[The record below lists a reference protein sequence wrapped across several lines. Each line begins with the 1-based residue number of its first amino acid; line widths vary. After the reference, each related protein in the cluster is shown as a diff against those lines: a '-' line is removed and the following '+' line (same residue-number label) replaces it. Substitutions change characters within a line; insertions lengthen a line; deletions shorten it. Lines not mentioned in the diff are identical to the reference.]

1 MERAISSVNVD
12 DTTNVWNHVRTRNL
26 SIKSTWMPRPRIII
40 RAIEKYR
47 GGRGGGV
54 GGSCRQY
61 HRCKYLTKIRRRL
74 SFSPALLVPRVSTA
88 VRSRKSVRCLRNYLP
103 PRSFDDSI
111 GNFRRMKGAFPFSIF
126 FFSPFLSLSV
136 LFPPLFSFPFVFFF
150 LSGETWDWIRE
161 EFRKIDRRY
170 VCRFLDRTDIYRRGN
185 INRAS
190 VPSSRVTQF
199 RRE

>member
-74 SFSPALLVPRVSTA
+74 S
-88 VRSRKSVRCLRNYLP
+88 
-103 PRSFDDSI
+103 SFRAYRRRWGA
-111 GNFRRMKGAFPFSIF
+111 GNRWDVCEIIFRRARSTTLSEISDEWKALFLFPS
-126 FFSPFLSLSV
+126 FFSPLSSPSPSF
-136 LFPPLFSFPFVFFF
+136 FPPCSPSLLFSF
-150 LSGETWDWIRE
+150 SCRE
-161 EFRKIDRRY
+161 RLGIGSAKSFEKSIAATCVDSSTEQIYIDAAILIALLFPRVEWRN
-170 VCRFLDRTDIYRRGN
+170 LDVN
-185 INRAS
+185 K
-190 VPSSRVTQF
+190 
-199 RRE
+199 

>member
-61 HRCKYLTKIRRRL
+61 RRCKYLTKIRRRL
-74 SFSPALLVPRVSTA
+74 SSFPAVSTA

-126 FFSPFLSLSV
+126 FFPPSLFV
-136 LFPPLFSFPFVFFF
+136 LFPPCSPSLLFSF
-150 LSGETWDWIRE
+150 SCRE
-161 EFRKIDRRY
+161 RLGIGSAKSFEKSIAATCVDFSTEQIYIDAAILIALL
-170 VCRFLDRTDIYRRGN
+170 F
-185 INRAS
+185 
-190 VPSSRVTQF
+190 PRV
-199 RRE
+199 E

>member
-61 HRCKYLTKIRRRL
+61 RRCKYLTKIRRRL
-74 SFSPALLVPRVSTA
+74 S
-88 VRSRKSVRCLRNYLP
+88 
-103 PRSFDDSI
+103 SFHAYRRRWGA
-111 GNFRRMKGAFPFSIF
+111 GNRWDVCEIIFRRARSTTLSEISDEWKALFLFPSFFPPFPLRPFS
-126 FFSPFLSLSV
+126 
-136 LFPPLFSFPFVFFF
+136 PLFSFPFVFFF

-170 VCRFLDRTDIYRRGN
+170 VCRFLDRADIYRRGN

>member
-61 HRCKYLTKIRRRL
+61 RRCKYLTKIRRRL
-74 SFSPALLVPRVSTA
+74 SFSPALLVPRRIDGGEEPEIGEMSA
-88 VRSRKSVRCLRNYLP
+88 KLSSAALVRRLYRKFQTNERRF
-103 PRSFDDSI
+103 SF
-111 GNFRRMKGAFPFSIF
+111 FHL
-126 FFSPFLSLSV
+126 FFSPFLSALRPFS
-136 LFPPLFSFPFVFFF
+136 PLFSFPFVFFF

-170 VCRFLDRTDIYRRGN
+170 VCRFLDQRDISTWQY
-185 INRAS
+185 
-190 VPSSRVTQF
+190 
-199 RRE
+199 

>member
-61 HRCKYLTKIRRRL
+61 RRCKYLTKIRRRL
-74 SFSPALLVPRVSTA
+74 SSFRAYRRRWGAGNRWDVCEIIFRRARSTTLSEISDEWKALFLFPSFFLPLPLRSPSFFPLVLLPFCFLFPVGRDLGLDPRRVSKNRSPLRVSISRPERYIDVAILIALLFPRVEW
-88 VRSRKSVRCLRNYLP
+88 RN
-103 PRSFDDSI
+103 
-111 GNFRRMKGAFPFSIF
+111 
-126 FFSPFLSLSV
+126 
-136 LFPPLFSFPFVFFF
+136 
-150 LSGETWDWIRE
+150 
-161 EFRKIDRRY
+161 
-170 VCRFLDRTDIYRRGN
+170 LDVN
-185 INRAS
+185 K
-190 VPSSRVTQF
+190 
-199 RRE
+199 

>member
-61 HRCKYLTKIRRRL
+61 RRCKYLTKIRRRL
-74 SFSPALLVPRVSTA
+74 SFSPALLVPRRIDGGEEPEIGEMSA
-88 VRSRKSVRCLRNYLP
+88 KLSSAALVRRLYRKFQTNERRFSFFHLFFPPFPLR
-103 PRSFDDSI
+103 
-111 GNFRRMKGAFPFSIF
+111 PFS
-126 FFSPFLSLSV
+126 
-136 LFPPLFSFPFVFFF
+136 PLFSFPFVFFF

-170 VCRFLDRTDIYRRGN
+170 VCRFLDRADIYRRGN

>member
-26 SIKSTWMPRPRIII
+26 SIKSTWPRPRIII

-61 HRCKYLTKIRRRL
+61 RRCKYLTKIRRRL

-103 PRSFDDSI
+103 SRSFDDSI

-170 VCRFLDRTDIYRRGN
+170 VCRFLDQRN
-185 INRAS
+185 ISTR
-190 VPSSRVTQF
+190 QY
-199 RRE
+199 

>member
-61 HRCKYLTKIRRRL
+61 RRCKYLTKIRRRL
-74 SFSPALLVPRVSTA
+74 SFSPALLVPRRIDGGEEPEIGEMSA
-88 VRSRKSVRCLRNYLP
+88 KLSSAALVRRLYRKFQTNERRFSFFHLFFLPFPLPLR
-103 PRSFDDSI
+103 
-111 GNFRRMKGAFPFSIF
+111 PFSPLVLL
-126 FFSPFLSLSV
+126 PFCF
-136 LFPPLFSFPFVFFF
+136 LFPVGRDLGLDPRRVSKNRSPLRVSIP
-150 LSGETWDWIRE
+150 RPN
-161 EFRKIDRRY
+161 RY
-170 VCRFLDRTDIYRRGN
+170 ISTRQY
-185 INRAS
+185 
-190 VPSSRVTQF
+190 
-199 RRE
+199 

>member
-61 HRCKYLTKIRRRL
+61 RRCKYLTKIRRRL

-126 FFSPFLSLSV
+126 FFPPFLSLSV

-170 VCRFLDRTDIYRRGN
+170 VCRFLDRADIYRRGN

>member
-61 HRCKYLTKIRRRL
+61 RRCKYLTKIRRRL
-74 SFSPALLVPRVSTA
+74 S
-88 VRSRKSVRCLRNYLP
+88 
-103 PRSFDDSI
+103 SFRAYRRRWGA
-111 GNFRRMKGAFPFSIF
+111 GNRWDVCEIIFRRARSTTLSEISDKWKALFLFPS
-126 FFSPFLSLSV
+126 FFSPLPSSSFFPLVLLPFCF
-136 LFPPLFSFPFVFFF
+136 LFPVGRDLGLDPRRVSKNRSPLRVSISRP
-150 LSGETWDWIRE
+150 S
-161 EFRKIDRRY
+161 RY
-170 VCRFLDRTDIYRRGN
+170 ISTRQY
-185 INRAS
+185 
-190 VPSSRVTQF
+190 
-199 RRE
+199 

>member
-61 HRCKYLTKIRRRL
+61 RRCKYLTKIRRRL

-126 FFSPFLSLSV
+126 FFPPSLFV
-136 LFPPLFSFPFVFFF
+136 LFPPCSPSLLFSF
-150 LSGETWDWIRE
+150 SCRE
-161 EFRKIDRRY
+161 RLGIGSAKSFEKSIAATCVDFSTEQIYIDAAILIALLFPRVEWRN
-170 VCRFLDRTDIYRRGN
+170 LDVN
-185 INRAS
+185 K
-190 VPSSRVTQF
+190 
-199 RRE
+199 

>member
-26 SIKSTWMPRPRIII
+26 SIKSTWPRPRIII

-61 HRCKYLTKIRRRL
+61 RRCKYLTKIRRRL

-126 FFSPFLSLSV
+126 FSPLPSPSFFPLVLLPFCF
-136 LFPPLFSFPFVFFF
+136 LFPVGRDLGLDPRRVSKNRSPLRVSISRPERYIDVAILIALLFP
-150 LSGETWDWIRE
+150 
-161 EFRKIDRRY
+161 
-170 VCRFLDRTDIYRRGN
+170 
-185 INRAS
+185 
-190 VPSSRVTQF
+190 RV
-199 RRE
+199 E